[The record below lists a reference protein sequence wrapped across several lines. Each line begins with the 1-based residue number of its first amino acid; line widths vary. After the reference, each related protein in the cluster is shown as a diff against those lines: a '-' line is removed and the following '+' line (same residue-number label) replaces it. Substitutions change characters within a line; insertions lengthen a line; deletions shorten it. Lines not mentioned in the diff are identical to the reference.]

1 MKEIKAYIRP
11 ERADTVISHLEAIG
25 ISGMTVIDVSLLGS
39 WADKKELNISIEYC
53 DRYSKAC
60 KIELICSDDLA
71 EIVIGSILDHA
82 HSGQPGDGKIF
93 VTNVE
98 DAVSIRT
105 KMHGIDALA

>member
-25 ISGMTVIDVSLLGS
+25 INGMTVIDVSTIGS
-39 WADKKELNISIEYC
+39 WAGKKDLKISLEYC
-53 DRYSKAC
+53 ERYC
-60 KIELICSDDLA
+60 KSVKMELICPDDLV

-105 KMHGIDALA
+105 KKHGIDALA